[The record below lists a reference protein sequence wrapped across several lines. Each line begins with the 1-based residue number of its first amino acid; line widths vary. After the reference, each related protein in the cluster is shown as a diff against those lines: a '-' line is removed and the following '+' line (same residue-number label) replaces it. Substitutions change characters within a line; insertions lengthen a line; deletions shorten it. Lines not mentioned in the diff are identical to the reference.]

1 MLSFVLSKETVLLIH
16 EGSAKSLLTLKC
28 GVIVF
33 LSYVTVLFILRT
45 GGKLFCPENIL
56 LSSRGCDS
64 KEFHC
69 IHWLLFQVFLE
80 FLSA

>member
-33 LSYVTVLFILRT
+33 LSYVTVLFILIN
-45 GGKLFCPENIL
+45 GGKLCFARKTSCFPQEDAI
-56 LSSRGCDS
+56 RKDFIVFIGCYFRYFS
-64 KEFHC
+64 NF
-69 IHWLLFQVFLE
+69 
-80 FLSA
+80 